1 MSIERN
7 ETYGMKFGNLYD
19 TVNQIYNLKKP
30 ISRILYITKIK
41 EIQGKDDKVVRD
53 LTLSGIRDEIKRLLK
68 KYEEPY
74 NIMIV
79 YIGTLYA
86 LVAIEVKFKNILKLI
101 NL

>member
-1 MSIERN
+1 MNNIERN
-7 ETYGMKFGNLYD
+7 ETSGLKFGSLYD
-19 TVNQIYNLKKP
+19 TVNQIYNVKKP

-53 LTLSGIRDEIKRLLK
+53 LTLSGVRDEIKRLLK

-86 LVAIEVKFKNILKLI
+86 LVAIEVKMK
-101 NL
+101 